1 MTFAELITPLEVLE
15 TSGDLDT
22 EICDVTDDSRQIK
35 KGSLFVAVKGAQ
47 FDGHAFTDQ
56 AWRRGAVGVVLE
68 KLAGEDRD
76 QRELNGLREYRQN
89 GSHIKPVVWVRNSRH
104 ALGLLASQFHRN
116 PSHRLT
122 MIGVTG
128 TNGKTTVTYLVKGLM
143 EQAGR
148 KPGLLGT
155 VGYFIGPQSYAA
167 RHTTPGAV
175 ELQNLLGNMVEAG
188 VDTAV
193 LEVSSHALSLDRLAG
208 CEFDAVVF
216 TNLSRDHLDF
226 HADMDEYFQA
236 KLRLF
241 TDLVDGQQ
249 KSEPKRAIVNLDDER
264 GAQIIQRTSIPV
276 WTYGIL
282 SDADIRAFDIQ
293 LSMRGTTLKVR
304 TPLGLLALR
313 SPLVG
318 EHNVYNLLA
327 AIGVGLQFGMAPS
340 TIESALQSMGNV
352 PGRFEQVNDGQDY
365 SVVVDYAHTE
375 DALLRLLA
383 AANSVKKGRII
394 TVFGC
399 GGDRDSGKRP
409 KMGQAAVQHSDLVF
423 LTSDNPRTE
432 DPLNILHD
440 IEAGILDLPSEARC
454 EYQVVPDRGE
464 AIGKAIRAA
473 RSEDLVLIAG
483 KGHEDYQLVG
493 TRRLNFDDRQI
504 AREAILRSRLQD

>member
-1 MTFAELITPLEVLE
+1 MTFAELIAPLEVLE
-15 TSGDLDT
+15 TQGDLDT
-22 EICDVTDDSRQIK
+22 EIRDVTDDSRQIK
-35 KGSLFVAVKGAQ
+35 KGSLFVAVKGTQ
-47 FDGHAFTDQ
+47 FDGHAYTEQ
-56 AWRRGAVGVVLE
+56 AWRNGAVGVVME
-68 KLAGEDRD
+68 KTEGQEDP
-76 QRELNGLREYRQN
+76 QMELKGLRGYRQQGN
-89 GSHIKPVVWVRNSRH
+89 PMKPVVWVRNTRH

-116 PSHRLT
+116 PSRHLT

-128 TNGKTTVTYLVKGLM
+128 TNGKTTVTFLAKVLL

-167 RHTTPGAV
+167 MHTTPGAV

-188 VDTAV
+188 VDTAL
-193 LEVSSHALSLDRLAG
+193 LEVSSHALALDRLAG
-208 CEFDAVVF
+208 CEFDVVVF

-226 HADMDEYFQA
+226 HSDMEEYFQA

-241 TDLVDGQQ
+241 TDMVDGQQ
-249 KSEPKRAIVNLDDER
+249 KSGPKRAIVNLDDER
-264 GAQIIQRTSIPV
+264 GAQIIQRSSIPV
-276 WTYGIL
+276 WTYGIQ

-304 TPLGLLALR
+304 TPQGHLDIR
-313 SPLVG
+313 SSLVG
-318 EHNVYNLLA
+318 EHNVYNMLA
-327 AIGVGLQFGMAPS
+327 AIGVGLQFGMTSSA
-340 TIESALQSMGNV
+340 IESALQSMGNV
-352 PGRFEQVNDGQDY
+352 PGRFEQVDDGQDY

-383 AANSVKKGRII
+383 AAHSVKKGRII

-454 EYQVVPDRGE
+454 EYQVIPDRGE
-464 AIGKAIRAA
+464 AIQRAIRAA
-473 RSEDLVLIAG
+473 RPDDLVLIAG

-504 AREAILRSRLQD
+504 AREAILRNRLQD